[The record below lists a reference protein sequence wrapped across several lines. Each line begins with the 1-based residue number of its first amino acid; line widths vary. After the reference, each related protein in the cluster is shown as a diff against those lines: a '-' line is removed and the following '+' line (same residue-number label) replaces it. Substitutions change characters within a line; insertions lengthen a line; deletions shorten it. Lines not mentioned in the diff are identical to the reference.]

1 MCFPLRRIKD
11 MIFPSINRQPSYRV
25 EIPSM
30 NGGINTHDAI
40 TAIGD
45 NQMISGENVY
55 FDKGYLST
63 RPGTT
68 IKLSLGYGDPGFP
81 DERPN
86 VPEVM
91 PNTAFDLNK
100 GKTEITSTP
109 TVDFVGADGKYYV
122 VVNSI
127 YNETD
132 KEFHNFTYLL
142 SKDKENFIALDG
154 GNVKLPNSKRTP
166 YIIQDDN
173 DIYAFSDSGIYKF
186 KYNDEEIIY
195 EWKKLDESNYE
206 DSLGIPFYRPTV
218 TYNAYTLADSKTD
231 CGYESSLGEEINL
244 LSSKYR
250 MVYTMFNPDVATE
263 DVTIGSNKYKAHKMW
278 YGLARP
284 LKRGKNIYV
293 NVSYTDNN
301 GNTLGELHT
310 VTYNGEEVSESAFSD
325 FDSLKL
331 GVSANGKSF
340 YFIHKNGGEFIT
352 GDIINDADKTKIYK
366 NTLNQNLEI
375 LATFNNKTYH
385 KGDEI
390 ESSELI
396 YSMSFG
402 EWYGSGSE
410 GISGGSRLFLGGSA
424 LNKSMIRYSAANN
437 PLYFPENNYINVGD
451 TTTAVTGFGKQS
463 NMLVIFKERETYYTY
478 QADGMS
484 YTAEDAE
491 TGRIQ
496 GTEVNAATF
505 PIIQI
510 HSEIGCDL
518 PNTIALCSNKLCWMN
533 KDGKVY
539 TLTDSNQYS
548 TSNIWEIGT
557 NVERLLKAHSKED
570 MNRAFATSQGEYY
583 YLSIGNKMYLLDIM
597 SYSFAR
603 IANYSYSKNTEQ
615 YLVWYVW
622 NLYDRPMAFVPH
634 SIDLICS
641 KSHIREDGIL
651 LYKLYIRN
659 FVDDELEDEVIGDL
673 VANEEPNITK
683 SPITSRIET
692 KIFNFGSEEKF
703 KNIES
708 VALGVGIQEK
718 TLVNLEYVTD
728 RGVSAKKELHFTGN
742 SGPYKP
748 DFIQEVILY
757 PRLNRVK
764 RFGMKI
770 YTNGKIAIDNL
781 VIKYKTTGGVR

>member
-1 MCFPLRRIKD
+1 

-30 NGGINTHDAI
+30 NGGINTHDAV

-63 RPGTT
+63 RSGTT

-109 TVDFVGADGKYYV
+109 TVEFVGADGKYYV
-122 VVNSI
+122 AVNSI

-132 KEFHNFTYLL
+132 EVFYNFTYLL
-142 SKDKENFIALDG
+142 SADKEDFIALDG

-195 EWKKLDESNYE
+195 EWEKLDESNYE

-231 CGYESSLGEEINL
+231 CRYESALGEEINL
-244 LSSKYR
+244 LSSRYK

-263 DVTIGSNKYKAHKMW
+263 EVTIGSNKYKAHKMW

-301 GNTLGELHT
+301 GNTSGELHT

-402 EWYGSGSE
+402 EWFGSGSE
-410 GISGGSRLFLGGSA
+410 GIMGGSRLFLGGST

-437 PLYFPENNYINVGD
+437 PLYFPENNYISVGNPSD
-451 TTTAVTGFGKQS
+451 SVTGFGKQS
-463 NMLVIFKERETYYTY
+463 NMLVIFKERETYYTQ
-478 QADGMS
+478 QADGTTYS
-484 YTAEDAE
+484 AQDAE
-491 TGRIQ
+491 SGNVV

-510 HSEIGCDL
+510 HSEIGCNL
-518 PNTIALCSNKLCWMN
+518 PQTIALCSNKLCWMN

-539 TLTDSNQYS
+539 TLTASSQYS
-548 TSNIWEIGT
+548 TRNIWEIGS
-557 NVERLLKAHSKED
+557 NVERLIKAHSQEE
-570 MNRAFATSQGEYY
+570 MNRAFATSYGDYY
-583 YLSIGNKMYLLDIM
+583 YLSLGNKMYLLDIM

-603 IANYSYSKNTEQ
+603 IANYSYSKNTEE
-615 YLVWYVW
+615 YLVWYQW
-622 NLYDRPMAFVPH
+622 ELFDKPMAFVPNTV
-634 SIDLICS
+634 DLICS
-641 KSHIREDGIL
+641 KSHIREDGVL
-651 LYKLYIRN
+651 LYKLYIRK
-659 FVDDELEDEVIGDL
+659 FDDDKTNDDVVGELI
-673 VANEEPNITK
+673 ANEEPIIAE
-683 SPITSRIET
+683 SPITSEIET

-703 KNIES
+703 KNVES
-708 VALGVGIQEK
+708 VSIGVGV
-718 TLVNLEYVTD
+718 VNNTSINLTYVTD
-728 RGVSAKKELHFTGN
+728 RGESNTKELVFN
-742 SGPYKP
+742 AKSSPYKP
-748 DFIQEVILY
+748 DYIQEVTLY
-757 PRLNRVK
+757 PRLCRIK
-764 RFGMKI
+764 RFGIKLSTI
-770 YTNGKIAIDNL
+770 GKIAIDNL